1 MLSRPRKPFNRIL
14 AMSRNSVR
22 SALFALVCASALLPM
37 AASAEKVSLMVG
49 GIEKQIYLPLILT
62 QKLGYFADE
71 GLDVEI
77 LSEPAGAEAA
87 DEMLAGAVQGV
98 IGFYDHNIQLQ
109 ALGKYTQSVVQFS
122 LAPGEVELV
131 STRHPEV
138 HSIADLRGLRL
149 GVTGLGSSTDFL
161 TEYLLIRAGLR
172 MRDVTPVPVGAGD
185 TLIAALRQDHVQAA
199 MTTEPTVSRL
209 LALGDA
215 RVLVDLRTVEGTKAA
230 LGGLYPAA
238 CLYMDSGW
246 VAAHPATVQ
255 KLANAFV
262 RTLHYIAEHD
272 AATIAAQ
279 VPADFY
285 AGDRAMYVQALAEGK
300 AMFTAD
306 GRMPQGGPEN
316 VLAVLNAFMDGV
328 SPDNLD
334 LSRTYTNA
342 YVDAVGG

>member
-1 MLSRPRKPFNRIL
+1 MPPKVIL
-14 AMSRNSVR
+14 T
-22 SALFALVCASALLPM
+22 ALRTLAFGVALLPL
-37 AASAEKVSLMVG
+37 AAAAERVSLMVG

-62 QKLGYFADE
+62 RNLGYFTDE

-77 LSEPAGAEAA
+77 LSEPAGAEAT

-98 IGFYDHNIQLQ
+98 VGFYDHTIQLQ

-122 LAPGEVELV
+122 LVPGEVELV

-138 HSIADLRGLRL
+138 TRVADLRGLRL

-161 TEYLLIRAGLR
+161 TEYLLTRAGLR

-185 TLIAALRQDHVQAA
+185 TLIAALRQDHIQAA

-215 RVLVDLRTVEGTKAA
+215 RILVDLRTVEGTRAA

-238 CLYMDSGW
+238 CLYMDSAW
-246 VAAHPATVQ
+246 VAAHPETVQ

-262 RTLHYIAEHD
+262 RALGFIASHD
-272 AATIAAQ
+272 PEEIADH
-279 VPADFY
+279 VPQEFH
-285 AGDRAMYVQALAEGK
+285 AGDRAMYVRALRDGK
-300 AMFTAD
+300 AMFTPD
-306 GRMPQGGPEN
+306 GRMPEAGPEN
-316 VLAVLNAFMDGV
+316 VLAVLSGFMDGV
-328 SPDNLD
+328 SADTID
-334 LSRTYTNA
+334 LPRTYTNA
-342 YVDAVGG
+342 FVDAANR

>member
-1 MLSRPRKPFNRIL
+1 
-14 AMSRNSVR
+14 MSRKVFR
-22 SALFALVCASALLPM
+22 PALRLLACATVALLPF
-37 AASAEKVSLMVG
+37 AAQAERVALMVG
-49 GIEKQIYLPLILT
+49 GIEKQIYLPLILARN
-62 QKLGYFADE
+62 LGYLTDE

-138 HSIADLRGLRL
+138 HSVADLRGLRL
-149 GVTGLGSSTDFL
+149 GITGLGSSTDFL
-161 TEYLLIRAGLR
+161 TEYLLLRSGLR

-185 TLIAALRQDHVQAA
+185 TLIAALRNDHVQAA

-209 LALGDA
+209 LASGDA
-215 RVLVDLRTVEGTKAA
+215 RVLVDLRTVAGTKAA

-238 CLYMDSGW
+238 GLYMDSGW
-246 VAAHPATVQ
+246 VAAHPDTVQ

-262 RTLHYIAEHD
+262 RTLRYIASHD
-272 AATIAAQ
+272 ASAIADH
-279 VPADFY
+279 VPTDFF
-285 AGDRAMYVQALAEGK
+285 AGDRAMYVQALTEGK
-300 AMFTAD
+300 AMFTPD
-306 GRMPQGGPEN
+306 GRMPEGGPEN
-316 VLAVLNAFMDGV
+316 VLAVLSGFMDGV
-328 SPDNLD
+328 SPATID

-342 YVDAVGG
+342 FVDAALR

>member
-1 MLSRPRKPFNRIL
+1 
-14 AMSRNSVR
+14 MSRKRPSPVLR
-22 SALFALVCASALLPM
+22 ALACTVLACAVLACLPLT
-37 AASAEKVSLMVG
+37 AQAEKVALMVG

-62 QKLGYFADE
+62 RNLGYFTDE

-122 LAPGEVELV
+122 LVPGEVELV
-131 STRHPEV
+131 SNRHPEV
-138 HSIADLRGLRL
+138 HAVPDLRGLRL

-161 TEYLLIRAGLR
+161 TEYLLVRAGLR

-185 TLIAALRQDHVQAA
+185 PLIAALHQDHIQAA

-209 LALGDA
+209 LALGEA
-215 RVLVDLRTVEGTKAA
+215 RVLVDLRNVQGTRVA

-262 RTLHYIAEHD
+262 RTMHYIASHD
-272 AATIAAQ
+272 AAEIADH
-279 VPADFY
+279 VPQDFY
-285 AGDRAMYVQALAEGK
+285 VGSRAIYVQALRDGK
-300 AMFTAD
+300 AMFTPD
-306 GRMPQGGPEN
+306 GRMPKGGPEN
-316 VLAVLNAFMDGV
+316 VLAVLSLFMDNV
-328 SPDNLD
+328 TPDTID

-342 YVDAVGG
+342 FVDAANR

>member
-1 MLSRPRKPFNRIL
+1 MLPKVI
-14 AMSRNSVR
+14 R
-22 SALFALVCASALLPM
+22 SALRMFACAAVAFLPF
-37 AASAEKVSLMVG
+37 AAQAERVALMVG

-62 QKLGYFADE
+62 QNLGYFTDE

-109 ALGKYTQSVVQFS
+109 ALGKYTQSVVQLS
-122 LAPGEVELV
+122 LAPGEVEMV
-131 STRHPEV
+131 SARHPEV
-138 HSIADLRGLRL
+138 HSVADLRGLRL

-161 TEYLLIRAGLR
+161 TEYLLVRAGLR

-185 TLIAALRQDHVQAA
+185 TLIAALRQDLVQAA

-209 LALGDA
+209 LATGDA
-215 RVLVDLRTVEGTKAA
+215 RVLVDLRTLEGTKAA

-246 VAAHPATVQ
+246 VAAHSATVQ

-262 RTLHYIAEHD
+262 HTMRYIAAHD
-272 AATIAAQ
+272 AAEIADY
-279 VPADFY
+279 VPQDFY

-306 GRMPQGGPEN
+306 GRMPDGGPQN
-316 VLAVLNAFMDGV
+316 VLAVLSGFMDGV
-328 SPDNLD
+328 SPATID
-334 LSRTYTNA
+334 LPKTYTNA
-342 YVDAVGG
+342 FVDAANR

>member
-1 MLSRPRKPFNRIL
+1 MLPLQAR
-14 AMSRNSVR
+14 
-22 SALFALVCASALLPM
+22 
-37 AASAEKVSLMVG
+37 AERVSLMVG
-49 GIEKQIYLPLILT
+49 GIEKQIYLPLILA
-62 QKLGYFADE
+62 QNLGYFSDA
-71 GLDVEI
+71 GVDVDI

-122 LAPGEVELV
+122 RAPGEVELV
-131 STRHPEV
+131 SSRLPQVTTV
-138 HSIADLRGLRL
+138 AGLRGLRL

-161 TEYLLIRAGLR
+161 TEYLLVHAGLA

-185 TLIAALRQDHVQAA
+185 PLIAALQQDHIQAA

-209 LALGDA
+209 LASGEA
-215 RVLVDLRTVEGTKAA
+215 RVLVDLRTVEGTRAA

-246 VAAHPATVQ
+246 VAAHPDTVQ

-262 RTLHYIAEHD
+262 RSMRYIASHD
-272 AATIAAQ
+272 AGEIAAH

-285 AGDRAMYVQALAEGK
+285 AGDRAMYVRALAAGK
-300 AMFTAD
+300 AMFTPD
-306 GRMPQGGPEN
+306 GRMPEGGPEN
-316 VLAVLNAFMDGV
+316 VLAVLSGFMEGV
-328 SPDNLD
+328 SPATID
-334 LSRTYTNA
+334 LKRTYTNRF
-342 YVDAVGG
+342 VDAAAP

>member
-1 MLSRPRKPFNRIL
+1 
-14 AMSRNSVR
+14 MSRKVVFR
-22 SALFALVCASALLPM
+22 PLRVLVCAAIVLLAQ
-37 AASAEKVSLMVG
+37 AAQAERVALMVG
-49 GIEKQIYLPLILT
+49 GIEKQIYLPLILARN
-62 QKLGYFADE
+62 LGYFSDE

-138 HSIADLRGLRL
+138 QTIADLRGLRL

-161 TEYLLIRAGLR
+161 TEYLLVHSGLR

-185 TLIAALRQDHVQAA
+185 TLIAALQQDHVQAA
-199 MTTEPTVSRL
+199 MTTEPTISRL
-209 LALGDA
+209 LALDEA
-215 RVLVDLRTVEGTKAA
+215 RVLVDLRTIAGTKAA
-230 LGGLYPAA
+230 LGGVYPAA

-246 VAAHPATVQ
+246 VEAHHATVQ
-255 KLANAFV
+255 KLANALV
-262 RTLHYIAEHD
+262 RTLRYIASHD
-272 AATIAAQ
+272 ADQITSH

-285 AGDRAMYVQALAEGK
+285 AGDREMYVQALTDGK

-306 GRMPQGGPEN
+306 GRMPDDGPGN
-316 VLAVLNAFMDGV
+316 VLAVLAEFMDGV
-328 SPDNLD
+328 SPATVD
-334 LSRTYTNA
+334 LSRTYTNVF
-342 YVDAVGG
+342 VDAVSP